1 MASRHMEH
9 PLLPLLNDHAS
20 ALDRQF
26 AFIVEIDRLKGVLRQ
41 NSLADRSRRENS
53 AEHSWHVAL
62 LALTLNEYAALPI
75 DVGHVIRLLLI
86 HDLVEIDA
94 GDTFAYDAHAQAS
107 QQQREQAACER
118 IFGLLP
124 PAQAEYFQTLWAEFD
139 AGETPEAR
147 YALAVDR
154 LMPMIHN
161 ALTEGSA
168 WRANGVVADQVR
180 RRAESITRGA
190 PELGALAS
198 RLIDASVKAGYLPD
212 PKEALKE

>member
-1 MASRHMEH
+1 MTPPKSPAILP
-9 PLLPLLNDHAS
+9 PLDEHAS
-20 ALDRQF
+20 ALDRQLS
-26 AFIVEIDRLKGVLRQ
+26 FIVEIDRLKGVLRQ
-41 NSLADRSRRENS
+41 NSLANGSRRENS

-62 LALTLNEYAALPI
+62 LALILAEYAAAPI
-75 DVGHVIRLLLI
+75 DIGHAVRMLLI

-94 GDTFAYDAHAQAS
+94 GDTFAYDAQGIS
-107 QQQREQAACER
+107 TQRQREQAACER

-124 PAQAEYFQTLWAEFD
+124 PAQAQDFRTLWEEFD

-168 WRANGVVADQVR
+168 WRANGVVASQVR
-180 RRAESITRGA
+180 HRAESITRGA
-190 PELGALAS
+190 PELGALAN
-198 RLIDASVKAGYLPD
+198 RLIAASVKAGILP
-212 PKEALKE
+212 EA

>member
-1 MASRHMEH
+1 MTS
-9 PLLPLLNDHAS
+9 PLPPEFGPLA
-20 ALDRQF
+20 RQF
-26 AFIVEIDRLKGVLRQ
+26 AFLLEIDRLKTVLRQ
-41 NSLADRSRRENS
+41 NTLLDRSRRENS

-62 LALTLNEYAALPI
+62 LALVLAEHAERPI
-75 DVGHVIRLLLI
+75 DAGRAIELLLV

-94 GDTFAYDAHAQAS
+94 GDTFAYDARGAETQE
-107 QQQREQAACER
+107 QREEAAAER

-124 PAQAEYFQTLWAEFD
+124 PAQAQRLRALWDEFA

-147 YALAVDR
+147 FALAVDR

-168 WRANGVVADQVR
+168 WRANGVRAEQVR

-190 PELGALAS
+190 PELGALAN
-198 RLIDASVKAGYLPD
+198 RLIDAAVAAGYLPD
-212 PKEALKE
+212 AARGS